1 MKKILH
7 IINYYHE
14 GFGYQ
19 ENYLPVCQKNLGYQV
34 KVLTSDYYFPF
45 PNYDDSVRNIL
56 GDRKVGVGIFNDK
69 GIDIIRKKSL
79 FSSIFPAGILYFSI
93 GSTIREFKPDFIHVH
108 GATNLW
114 LFNVVRLQKKINY
127 KIFIDSHQDFVVE
140 SYKNSNLFYQLFYFF
155 WTNVHYYLIKFSIVA
170 KYLPITKASQS
181 WLVKRLNIP
190 ISNQI
195 VSPLGTDLSL
205 MNYNEVLDSDFRKT
219 HKADN
224 KLIIVNAGK
233 QYEGKHILF
242 IVEIAHQLQLRGVDL
257 LLVLVGSAPDN
268 YDKKITKKLASL
280 SSESWLRFPLMA
292 RSELKEIYCAAD
304 LGIWPGVPS
313 NTIQEA
319 MGCGVAMVLP
329 KDDATKHLIDGNG
342 LHISIDD
349 LLGSTEKLSDIAKNV
364 SLLLDMKKKSI
375 VIAGN
380 YSWDSISEDLIKIY
394 EQ

>member
-7 IINYYHE
+7 IINYYQE

-19 ENYLPVCQKNLGYQV
+19 ENYLPVCQKSLGCQV

-45 PNYDDSVRNIL
+45 PNYDDSIRNIL
-56 GDRKVGVGIFNDK
+56 GDRKVGHGTFHDK
-69 GIDIIRKKSL
+69 KIDIIRKKSL
-79 FSSIFPAGILYFSI
+79 FSSVFPAGILYFSV
-93 GSTIREFKPDFIHVH
+93 GSTIKEFKPDFIHVH

-114 LFNVVRLQKKINY
+114 LFNVVFLQKKIGY

-140 SYKNSNLFYQLFYFF
+140 SYKNNIFYQLFYCF
-155 WTNVHYYLIKFSIVA
+155 WSKVHYYLIKFSIVE

-181 WLVKRLNIP
+181 WLVKRLKIP
-190 ISNQI
+190 TYNQVI
-195 VSPLGTDLSL
+195 SPLGTDLSL
-205 MNYNEVLDSDFRKT
+205 MNYNEVLDSNFRKRY
-219 HKADN
+219 KAEN

-233 QYEGKHILF
+233 QYEGKNILF

-257 LLVLVGSAPDN
+257 LLVLVGSAPEE
-268 YDKKITKKLASL
+268 YDKMIAEKLGSL

-292 RSELKEIYCAAD
+292 RSELQRIYCAAD

-319 MGCGVAMVLP
+319 MGCGVAMALP
-329 KDDATKHLIDGNG
+329 NDDSTNHLIDGNG

-349 LLGSTEKLSDIAKNV
+349 LLGSTEKLSDIAKNA

-375 VIAGN
+375 EIAGN
-380 YSWDSISEDLIKIY
+380 YSWDSISKDLIKIY

>member
-114 LFNVVRLQKKINY
+114 LFNVVRLQKKIDY

-140 SYKNSNLFYQLFYFF
+140 SYKNSNFFYQLFYFF

-268 YDKKITKKLASL
+268 YDKKITKKLSSL

-319 MGCGVAMVLP
+319 MGCGVAMALP
-329 KDDATKHLIDGNG
+329 NDDSTNHLIDGNG

-349 LLGSTEKLSDIAKNV
+349 ILGSTEKLLDIVKTAN
-364 SLLLDMKKKSI
+364 LLLDMKKKSI
-375 VIAGN
+375 VIARN
-380 YSWDSISEDLIKIY
+380 YSWESISKDLIKIY
-394 EQ
+394 EY

>member
-19 ENYLPVCQKNLGYQV
+19 ENYLPVCQKNLGFQV

-45 PNYDDSVRNIL
+45 PDYDKSVKNIL
-56 GDRKVGVGIFNDK
+56 GSRKVGAGIFNDK

-79 FSSIFPAGILYFSI
+79 FSSIFPAGILYFSV

-114 LFNVVRLQKKINY
+114 LLNVVRLQKKIGY

-140 SYKNSNLFYQLFYFF
+140 SLKRNFLYRIFYYF
-155 WTNVHYYLIKFSIVA
+155 WSKVHYFLRRFSIVN

-190 ISNQI
+190 ICNQI
-195 VSPLGTDLSL
+195 ISPLGTDLSL
-205 MNYNEVLDSDFRKT
+205 MNYNKALDDDFRIK
-219 HKADN
+219 HNAEN
-224 KLIIVNAGK
+224 KFIIVNAGK
-233 QYEGKHILF
+233 QYDEKHILF
-242 IVEIAHQLQLRGVDL
+242 IVEIAQQLQLRGVEL
-257 LLVLVGSAPDN
+257 LLVLVGSAPDE
-268 YDKKITKKLASL
+268 YDKKISEKLSGL
-280 SSESWLRFPLMA
+280 LSESWLRFPFMA
-292 RSELKEIYCAAD
+292 RSELKEIYSAAD

-319 MGCGVAMVLP
+319 MGCGVAVALP
-329 KDDATKHLIDGNG
+329 NENSTNHLIDGNG
-342 LHISIDD
+342 LHISVND
-349 LLGSTEKLSDIAKNV
+349 LLGSTEKLLDIAKNA

-375 VIAGN
+375 TIARN
-380 YSWDSISEDLIKIY
+380 YSWETISKDLIRIY

>member
-45 PNYDDSVRNIL
+45 PNYDDSVKNIL
-56 GDRKVGVGIFNDK
+56 GDRKVGDGTFHDK
-69 GIDIIRKKSL
+69 TVEIIRKKSF
-79 FSSIFPAGILYFSI
+79 FSSIFPAGILYFSV
-93 GSTIREFKPDFIHVH
+93 GNTIKDFKPDFIHVH

-114 LFNVVRLQKKINY
+114 LFNVVRLQKKIGY

-140 SYKNSNLFYQLFYFF
+140 SYKRKLLYRIFYYF
-155 WTNVHYYLIKFSIVA
+155 WSKVHYYLIKYSIVE

-190 ISNQI
+190 KCNQVI
-195 VSPLGTDLSL
+195 SPLGTDLSL
-205 MNYNEVLDSDFRKT
+205 MNYNEVLDSDFRK
-219 HKADN
+219 KYNAEN

-233 QYEGKHILF
+233 QYEEKYILF
-242 IVEIAHQLQLRGVDL
+242 IIEIAHQLQLRGFEL
-257 LLVLVGSAPDN
+257 LLVLVGSAPYE
-268 YDKKITKKLASL
+268 YDKKITEKLALL
-280 SSESWLRFPLMA
+280 SRGSWQRFPLMA

-319 MGCGVAMVLP
+319 MGCGVAMALP
-329 KDDATKHLIDGNG
+329 KDNSTNHLIDGNG

-349 LLGSTEKLSDIAKNV
+349 LLGSAESLSNVAKNA

-375 VIAGN
+375 VIAEN
-380 YSWDSISEDLIKIY
+380 YSWDSISKDLIKIY

>member
-19 ENYLPVCQKNLGYQV
+19 ENYLPVCQKNLDFQV

-45 PNYDDSVRNIL
+45 PNYDDSVRNLL
-56 GDRKVGVGIFNDK
+56 GDRKVGDGTFHDK
-69 GIDIIRKKSL
+69 TIEIIRKKSL
-79 FSSIFPAGILYFSI
+79 FSSIFPAGILYFSV
-93 GSTIREFKPDFIHVH
+93 GSTIKEFKPDFIHVH

-114 LFNVVRLQKKINY
+114 LFNVVRFQKKIGY

-140 SYKNSNLFYQLFYFF
+140 SYKRKLLYQLFYYF
-155 WTNVHYYLIKFSIVA
+155 WSKVHYHLIKSSIVE

-190 ISNQI
+190 ICNQI
-195 VSPLGTDLSL
+195 ISPLGTDLSL
-205 MNYNEVLDSDFRKT
+205 MNYDEILDSNFRKRFE
-219 HKADN
+219 AEN

-233 QYEGKHILF
+233 QYEGKYILF
-242 IVEIAHQLQLRGVDL
+242 IVEIAHQLQLRGIDI
-257 LLVLVGSAPDN
+257 LLVLVGSAPDE
-268 YDKKITKKLASL
+268 YDKKITEKLGSL

-292 RSELKEIYCAAD
+292 RSKLKEIYCAAD

-319 MGCGVAMVLP
+319 MGCGVAMALP
-329 KDDATKHLIDGNG
+329 NHDSTNHLIDGNG
-342 LHISIDD
+342 SHISTDD
-349 LLGSTEKLSDIAKNV
+349 LLGSTEKLSDIAKNAN
-364 SLLLDMKKKSI
+364 LLLDMKKKSI
-375 VIAGN
+375 AIARN
-380 YSWDSISEDLIKIY
+380 YSWESISKDLIKIY

>member
-45 PNYDDSVRNIL
+45 PDYDKSVRKIL
-56 GDRKVGVGIFNDK
+56 GCRKVGVGIFNDK
-69 GIDIIRKKSL
+69 GIDVIRKKSL
-79 FSSIFPAGILYFSI
+79 FSSIFPAGILYFSVE
-93 GSTIREFKPDFIHVH
+93 STIKEFKPDFIHIH

-114 LFNVVRLQKKINY
+114 LFNVVRLQKKMGY

-140 SYKNSNLFYQLFYFF
+140 SYKSNFFYQLFYYF
-155 WTNVHYYLIKFSIVA
+155 WSTIHYYFIKFSIVK

-190 ISNQI
+190 MHNQI
-195 VSPLGTDLSL
+195 ISPLGTDLSL
-205 MNYNEVLDSDFRKT
+205 MNYNELLDNDFRKT
-219 HKADN
+219 YKAEN

-233 QYEGKHILF
+233 QYEGKYILF
-242 IVEIAHQLQLRGVDL
+242 IVEIAYQLQLRGVDL
-257 LLVLVGSAPDN
+257 LLVLVGSAPDD
-268 YDKKITKKLASL
+268 YDKKITEKLTSL
-280 SSESWLRFPLMA
+280 SNESWQRFPLMA
-292 RSELKEIYCAAD
+292 RSKLKEIYCAAD

-319 MGCGVAMVLP
+319 MGCGVAMALP
-329 KDDATKHLIDGNG
+329 NDDSTNHLIDGNG

-349 LLGSTEKLSDIAKNV
+349 ILGSTEKLLDIVKNE

-375 VIAGN
+375 MVASD
-380 YSWDSISEDLIKIY
+380 YSWDSISKDLIKIY

>member
-56 GDRKVGVGIFNDK
+56 GDRKVGVGIFDDK
-69 GIDIIRKKSL
+69 GIEIIRKKSL

-93 GSTIREFKPDFIHVH
+93 GSTIKEFKPDFIHVH

-114 LFNVVRLQKKINY
+114 LFNVVRLQKKIDY

-140 SYKNSNLFYQLFYFF
+140 SYKNSNFFYQLFYFF

-242 IVEIAHQLQLRGVDL
+242 IIEIAHQLQLRGVDL

-292 RSELKEIYCAAD
+292 RSKLKEIYCAAD

-319 MGCGVAMVLP
+319 MGCGVAMALP
-329 KDDATKHLIDGNG
+329 NDNSTNHLIDGNG

-349 LLGSTEKLSDIAKNV
+349 ILGTTEKLLGIVKTAN
-364 SLLLDMKKKSI
+364 LLLDMKKKSI
-375 VIAGN
+375 VIARN
-380 YSWDSISEDLIKIY
+380 YSWDSISKDLIKIY
-394 EQ
+394 EY